1 MSGVASRRWLIWG
14 TAVNS
19 LGSGAYLP
27 ISLVLLTRVSGLA
40 LTTVGLLVTVT
51 SLVSLA
57 AMPYGGGLIDRV
69 GARSVQRAAHMARAV
84 GFLAYPVAHSL
95 LAFASVALVVAV
107 ADRVS
112 RVAQPA
118 LIASV
123 ATGEDRDRYLALN
136 RSLTNAGLGLGGV
149 AVTLLLMLD
158 GRTPYVLVSCFNAL
172 SFATAALFVALLQV
186 QVPDA
191 TSTTFVKAAASP
203 YRTILSHQR
212 FRQLT
217 TANACSAFGYS
228 ALSMLIPLYA
238 MKTLHT
244 PSAFAGALF
253 TLNTVL
259 CAIGGVPVTS
269 WITRRSIAR
278 SVAARGGLVLMT
290 LAFVLMAVAAFMPS
304 MPIVMSFMVA
314 ALVVYTLGELA
325 HSPSSTAQALS
336 VATDA
341 ERGRYMAVYQA
352 SWALAACLAPAL
364 FTTLIAARALVAL
377 ALLSL
382 LNGVAVLLLTRA
394 HRLEIRQAKVPPTLT
409 KTGGTA

>member
-1 MSGVASRRWLIWG
+1 MSGVASRRWLVWG

-27 ISLVLLTRVSGLA
+27 ISLVLLTQVSGLA

-57 AMPYGGGLIDRV
+57 AMPYGGILIDRV

-107 ADRVS
+107 ADRIS

-123 ATGEDRDRYLALN
+123 TTGEDRDRYLALN

-149 AVTLLLMLD
+149 VVTLLLMMD
-158 GRTPYVLVSCFNAL
+158 GRTPYVLASWFNAL
-172 SFATAALFVALLQV
+172 SFAAAALFVALLQV
-186 QVPDA
+186 PGA
-191 TSTTFVKAAASP
+191 TSTALVKAPTSS
-203 YRTILSHQR
+203 YRTILSHRR

-244 PSAFAGALF
+244 PGAFAGALF

-269 WITRRSIAR
+269 WITRRAIAR

-290 LAFVLMAVAAFMPS
+290 LAFALMAVAAFVPS
-304 MPIVMSFMVA
+304 MPVVMSLMVA

-364 FTTLIAARALVAL
+364 FTTLIATRALAAL

-394 HRLEIRQAKVPPTLT
+394 DRPEIRQATVPAPARA
-409 KTGGTA
+409 GSAA